1 MKFEDTLLL
10 KKGTALM
17 LGNEAI
23 ARGALEG
30 GMGLAAAYPGTP
42 SSEIVES
49 LLKVRDRLG
58 IYVEWSVNEKVA
70 FEISYA
76 AAISGVKS
84 LVAMKHVGL
93 NVAADPLMSS
103 AYTGV
108 NESFVIVTAD
118 DPSMWSSQNEQDNR
132 LYGIHA
138 YIPVFEPSDPGEAK
152 ELCKFA
158 FEFSSRVKHPVIL
171 RTTTRLSHTRGPVTL
186 GAIPKLTMRGKFTKK
201 KEYVLTPSNARKDRK
216 AMLLRWKRIM
226 EEVNTIPFNRIEG
239 EGKNLVITSGIAYTY
254 VKEAITSGKVG
265 DNWKILKLSTPYP
278 VPRKLLLKALEDV
291 EKVLIIEELEPVV
304 EKEVK
309 SVLYE
314 EGINAETHGK
324 DLIGLP
330 YEMTHER
337 VYNALRSLI
346 DDEKTSPPVTSDKKE
361 IPSIPPRPPTFCPGC
376 PYRPL
381 FYAIRKYITKRKLS
395 YVAAGDIGCYAL
407 AHNPPYNLQD
417 VIINMGGS
425 IGTANGFAHV
435 LNSTILAIIGDS
447 TFFHTGIPPLVNA
460 VWHKTPIITII
471 LDNEITAMTGH
482 QPSPT
487 TRGAGIS
494 ESYISLESVIKG
506 LGINFVEIVDP
517 FDVSQVEN
525 TLNAA
530 IEYINRHKEPAVII
544 ARRKCALSALR
555 SLRKAGIKPPLFKV
569 DLNKCVKCG
578 TCYNAFACPAIYPD
592 EDGRAHIDPSL
603 CVGCGACTQVCPVN
617 AIMPVVH
624 SDTYKLQKGLIEKFW
639 R

>member
-1 MKFEDTLLL
+1 MKFEDTITL
-10 KKGTALM
+10 KEGSILM

-49 LLKVRDRLG
+49 LLKVKDKLG

-70 FEISYA
+70 FEVSYA

-108 NESFVIVTAD
+108 RESFVIVTAD

-132 LYGIHA
+132 LYGVHA

-158 FEFSSRVKHPVIL
+158 FEFSSKVKHPVIL

-186 GAIPKLTMRGKFTKK
+186 GTIPRLTTRGEFTRK
-201 KEYVLTPSNARKDRK
+201 KEYVLTPSNARKDRE
-216 AMLLRWKRIM
+216 AMLTRWKRIM
-226 EEVNTIPFNRIEG
+226 DEVNAVPFNRIEG
-239 EGKNLVITSGIAYTY
+239 DGKNLVIASGIAYAY
-254 VKEAITSGKVG
+254 VKEIVASGKVG
-265 DNWKILKLSTPYP
+265 DGWRILKLSTPYP
-278 VPRKLLLKALEDV
+278 VPRKLLLKAMEGV
-291 EKVLIIEELEPVV
+291 EKVLIVEELEPVV
-304 EKEVK
+304 EKGVK
-309 SVLYE
+309 AILYE
-314 EGINAETHGK
+314 EGITVELHGK

-330 YEMTHER
+330 YEMSHER
-337 VYNALRSLI
+337 VYSALKSFTEGRRPRVLATRNTKESL
-346 DDEKTSPPVTSDKKE
+346 PV
-361 IPSIPPRPPTFCPGC
+361 PPRPPTFCPGC

-381 FYAIRKYITKRKLS
+381 FYAIRRYLNRKKLS

-435 LNSTILAIIGDS
+435 LNSVILAIIGDS

-460 VWHKTPIITII
+460 VWHRTPIVVII

-482 QPSPT
+482 QPSPA
-487 TRGAGIS
+487 TRGAGAT
-494 ESYISLESVIKG
+494 ENYIPLESVVKG
-506 LGINFVEIVDP
+506 LGVNFVEVIDP
-517 FDVSQVEN
+517 FDVTQVEN
-525 TLNAA
+525 TLSRA
-530 IEYINRHKEPAVII
+530 IEYTSKQREPAVII

-555 SLRKAGIKPPLFKV
+555 SLRRAGIKLPLFKV
-569 DLNKCVKCG
+569 DLSKCIKCG

-592 EDGRAHIDPSL
+592 KEGHAHIDPGL
-603 CVGCGACTQVCPVN
+603 CAGCGTCTQVCPVN
-617 AIMPVVH
+617 AIVPVDH